1 MVYDFVIIGAGP
13 SGLTLA
19 YLLGKAG
26 KKCIIIDKN
35 ESIGGC
41 HRVKRINGF
50 FTEHGPRIY
59 SSSYINT
66 IKLLKTF
73 NIDFNDIFTPYNF
86 TIQNIGGNTLS
97 NMSFREILLLF
108 FEFVKFIF
116 NKNHGRNISM
126 KTFTSKHSF
135 SKKTIEYID
144 RLCRLTDG
152 AGYEKYS
159 LFQFLNTINQQ
170 SFYKIYQPKKP
181 NDKGLLL
188 YLQNAINSTNNVT
201 TSLNTTISKLTYNNK
216 SGTISN
222 VITDKGTTIYG
233 NKFILA
239 VSPKDIISI
248 LNNSEQIIKTSFGEL
263 ENWVNYNS
271 YINDIPIT
279 FHWKTKLDIPKIW
292 GFPASDWGI
301 AFIILTDY
309 MDFEDPNSKTVIS
322 TCITYLDKPSKF
334 LNKTANQIENT
345 NILIEEVFRQI
356 KEAYPN
362 LPPPDNAFLSPT
374 VFKNQ
379 GEWKDEDSAFV
390 MTDNNKFLSPHGKIQ
405 NLYNVGTQNGK
416 SLYNFTSFESAVT
429 NAISFSHKISP
440 DTKKYLTISAP
451 FSIRKLIYIIM
462 LFIVIIITII
472 TIFIILKIK

>member
-1 MVYDFVIIGAGP
+1 MLYDFVIIGAGP

-59 SSSYINT
+59 SSSYVNT

-86 TIQNIGGNTLS
+86 SIANIGGNTIS
-97 NMSFREILLLF
+97 NMSYREILLLF

-116 NKNHGRNISM
+116 NRNHGKDISM
-126 KTFTSKHSF
+126 KTFTSRNSF
-135 SKKTIEYID
+135 SKKSTEYID

-159 LFQFLNTINQQ
+159 LFEFLNMANQQ

-201 TSLNTTISKLTYNNK
+201 TSLNTTISKLIYNK

-222 VITDKGTTIYG
+222 VITDKGTSIYG
-233 NKFILA
+233 DKFILA

-248 LNNSEQIIKTSFGEL
+248 LNNSEKIVQTSFGEL
-263 ENWVNYNS
+263 DKWVNYNS
-271 YINDIPIT
+271 YINDIPIV

-301 AFIILTDY
+301 AFIILSDY

-334 LNKTANQIENT
+334 LHKTANQIEDKT
-345 NILIEEVFRQI
+345 ILIQEVFRQI
-356 KEAYPN
+356 KESYPK
-362 LPPPDNAFLSPT
+362 LPYPDNAFLSPT
-374 VFKNQ
+374 VFKKE
-379 GEWKDEDSAFV
+379 GEWKEEDSAFV
-390 MTDNNKFLSPHGKIQ
+390 MTDNNKFLLPRGKIQ

-416 SLYNFTSFESAVT
+416 SLYHFTSFESAVT
-429 NAISFSHKISP
+429 NAISFSHEIEP
-440 DTKKYLTISAP
+440 NTKKILSISAP
-451 FSIRKLIYIIM
+451 FSIRKLVYIFFLI
-462 LFIVIIITII
+462 IVILIMAITV
-472 TIFIILKIK
+472 FIILKMK